1 MIPSINLA
9 SDSLG
14 LGGFMG
20 GWANIFGGN
29 QTNAQASNNQLLA
42 LQTSETEKT
51 KRTNMLI
58 SLGIMACLAL
68 VLIALI
74 RR

>member
-1 MIPSINLA
+1 MIPSINMG

-14 LGGFMG
+14 LGGFMT
-20 GWANIFGGN
+20 GWANILGGN
-29 QTNAQASNNQLLA
+29 QTAAQASSHQLIA

-58 SLGIMACLAL
+58 SLGTMACIAL
-68 VLIALI
+68 VLVALI